1 MCLKLCLFSCPAFLR
16 VLQCEKYVD
25 PPFTNFYVC
34 QWNTKYFRLEA
45 FFRHL
50 KAHKWILCNKFFF
63 FHSSLAIQMTNWVK
77 KVQRFVILCIIM
89 LDIPSEKTGLWRL
102 PNVSCAFRSRLYQR
116 TSSKQL
122 YPSCRV
128 TVKLCDVIKPLCPR
142 FTKEFGNYHEL
153 WDPTLIVILMNIQHS
168 RSPVYNVLRRCL
180 ILYKKKRRR
189 NKASLTSAFVV
200 ILIYTTD

>member
-1 MCLKLCLFSCPAFLR
+1 MWTHRLQTSMFVNGIQNTSGLKPFLGIW
-16 VLQCEKYVD
+16 KH
-25 PPFTNFYVC
+25 TNEFC
-34 QWNTKYFRLEA
+34 ATS
-45 FFRHL
+45 
-50 KAHKWILCNKFFF
+50 FFF